1 MTRIK
6 VCGVRSLDDAAM
18 CIAAGVD
25 AIGLNFWARSVRRIE
40 MEAAEAIARTFGA
53 RVRIVLVFVD
63 AHETEIAAVRSAL
76 GDHVHVQLHGGE
88 SPELLARLTPHAYK
102 AIRAGDDPAPFGGD
116 EILLDASGDTPGGT
130 GKTFDWDLAVPIARE
145 RKLWLAGGLRP
156 ENVAD
161 AIRRVRPFG
170 VDVASGVER
179 EPGRKD
185 LELVTEFV
193 RAVRDAGGA

>member
-6 VCGVRSLDDAAM
+6 VCGVTSLEDAAM

-25 AIGLNFWARSVRRIE
+25 AIGLNFWPRSVRRVE
-40 MEAAEAIARTFGA
+40 MEAAEAIVRTFGA
-53 RVRIVLVFVD
+53 RVRIVLVFAD
-63 AHETEIAAVRSAL
+63 APEAQIAAVRSAL
-76 GDHVHVQLHGGE
+76 GESVYLQLHGAE
-88 SPELLARLTPHAYK
+88 SPELVERLGPRAYK
-102 AIRAGDDPAPFGGD
+102 AIRAGGDASAFAGD
-116 EILLDASGDTPGGT
+116 EILLDASGETPGGT
-130 GKTFDWDLAVPIARE
+130 GKTFDWNLALPVARA

-156 ENVAD
+156 ENVSD
-161 AIRRVRPFG
+161 AIRLVRPFG

-193 RAVRDAGGA
+193 RAVREA